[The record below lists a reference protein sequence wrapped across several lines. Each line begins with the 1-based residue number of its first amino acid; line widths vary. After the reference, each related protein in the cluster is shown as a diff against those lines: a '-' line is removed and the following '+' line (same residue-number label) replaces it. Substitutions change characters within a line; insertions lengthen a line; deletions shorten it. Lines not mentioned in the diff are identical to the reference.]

1 MSQPKTSETK
11 SAAARKKAA
20 AARSEKKAD
29 DVKTVDFRGLK
40 LHLPKEP
47 PGTLLFDIAD
57 LEGGRE
63 FQGMMELIKS
73 LVGLGQYQAIRAKI
87 GEDGLSLGQTE
98 EALAELVT
106 DVMESTGLK
115 QGE

>member
-1 MSQPKTSETK
+1 VSESKAKEPKST
-11 SAAARKKAA
+11 AARKKAA
-20 AARSEKKAD
+20 LARSEKKDEA
-29 DVKTVDFRGLK
+29 KKVDFRGLK

-87 GEDGLSLGQTE
+87 GDEGLSLGETE
-98 EALAELVT
+98 DALAELVA
-106 DVMESTGLK
+106 DMMESTGLK

>member
-1 MSQPKTSETK
+1 VTEPKASAPKKSTS
-11 SAAARKKAA
+11 ARKKAEV
-20 AARSEKKAD
+20 ARAEKKD
-29 DVKTVDFRGLK
+29 EVKTVDFRGLK

-73 LVGLGQYQAIRAKI
+73 LIGEGQYEAVRSKIRA
-87 GEDGLSLGQTE
+87 DGLSISATE
-98 EALAELVT
+98 DALAELVN
-106 DVMESTGLK
+106 DMMESTGLK